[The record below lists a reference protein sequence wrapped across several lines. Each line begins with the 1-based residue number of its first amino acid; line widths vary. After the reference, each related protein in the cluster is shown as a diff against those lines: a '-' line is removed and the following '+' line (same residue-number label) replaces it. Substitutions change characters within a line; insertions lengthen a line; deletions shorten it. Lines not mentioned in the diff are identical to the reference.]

1 MKQGTR
7 IVLLLVLLMGMTT
20 GAMVLGHYTD
30 RFTGLVI
37 WMFLGYCAIIVVA
50 QLISALFAVGSL
62 LQEMVE
68 KKPKARRL
76 SLR

>member
-7 IVLLLVLLMGMTT
+7 MVLSLVMLLGMIT

-30 RFTGLVI
+30 EFTGLVI

-50 QLISALFAVGSL
+50 QLISALFAIGTL

-68 KKPKARRL
+68 TKPKERKL